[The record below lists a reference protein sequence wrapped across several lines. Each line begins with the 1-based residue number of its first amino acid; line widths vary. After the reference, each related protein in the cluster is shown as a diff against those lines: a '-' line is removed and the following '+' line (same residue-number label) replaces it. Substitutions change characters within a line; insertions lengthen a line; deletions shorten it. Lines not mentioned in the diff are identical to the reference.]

1 MKLNNLYN
9 MTNGVFADL
18 QILEVPWKDKGIATE
33 LDIMYIG
40 NHSGQKTISP
50 MLRQFVENGEITP
63 ANRSQIASVLFALY
77 NDNWVRE
84 YNTLFLEYDPIEN
97 YHSIEEMT
105 NDETVVEYG
114 RTDTRTDNI
123 EHSIEG
129 SESLIHNTKDE
140 HRSSTND
147 KKNGSEVRR
156 PIIETDNQVYAF
168 NTGQNIQDALH
179 STKVINSGTETMD
192 YNGVTNEG
200 EEVSESKVTGT
211 DTTQYNNRV
220 NKDTGTSANTAS
232 GEDTHTRNYHLERS
246 GNIGVTTS
254 QQMITS
260 ERELYLWNFFE
271 RVVFPDIDRALTL
284 KIY

>member
-9 MTNGVFADL
+9 MQNGVFADL
-18 QILEVPWKDKGIATE
+18 QTLDVPWKDKGIATE

-97 YHSIEEMT
+97 YHSIEEMI

-140 HRSSTND
+140 HRSLTND
-147 KKNGSEVRR
+147 TKNGSEVRR

-168 NTGQNIQDALH
+168 NTGQNVNDALH